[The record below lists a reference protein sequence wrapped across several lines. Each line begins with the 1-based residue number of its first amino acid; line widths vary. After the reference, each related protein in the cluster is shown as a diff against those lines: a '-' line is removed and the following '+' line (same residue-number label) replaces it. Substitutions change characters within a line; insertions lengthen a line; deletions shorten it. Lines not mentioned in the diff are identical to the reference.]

1 MLLVEPLSFPISPFV
16 HSQTSGANN
25 MPDFSGLL
33 TVLSRLG
40 TYKARDES
48 CAALSADAEIW
59 PQSTSPNLNGGFRCA
74 AVALAEVILRKV
86 IFNKESAGESAAIT
100 GRFPDEKPV
109 NKPRN
114 RKPRRQERLRGDDI
128 SEGRQRLREKH
139 ALCLCYETLR

>member
-1 MLLVEPLSFPISPFV
+1 
-16 HSQTSGANN
+16 

-86 IFNKESAGESAAIT
+86 IFNKESAGESASIT
-100 GRFPDEKPV
+100 GRLPQEK
-109 NKPRN
+109 RC
-114 RKPRRQERLRGDDI
+114 LRVDDI
-128 SEGRQRLREKH
+128 SERRQRLREKH